1 MDGHFSPTWL
11 QTPPNHNLSPPVQR
25 PHREVSHT
33 SQIIPPSTPLDRELD
48 TGTFLGTLSSY
59 KEDLGCRVNFFH
71 AMTLQTPTNTS
82 SSCVKKSIHLWPF
95 LHPSMDPHPHHY
107 PTICRRQNMFLF
119 ATIPTTLLFRDLRR
133 TFKVIQLGH
142 KTF

>member
-11 QTPPNHNLSPPVQR
+11 QTPPNHNLSPQVQW
-25 PHREVSHT
+25 PYREVSHT

-82 SSCVKKSIHLWPF
+82 SSCVKSPF
-95 LHPSMDPHPHHY
+95 TCGHSYIPAWTLTHITTPQFAAGKICFCSPQFQPHSSSETYGGP
-107 PTICRRQNMFLF
+107 L
-119 ATIPTTLLFRDLRR
+119 
-133 TFKVIQLGH
+133 K
-142 KTF
+142 